1 MTTLRDICS
10 DALRE
15 LRVTSIGDDSASEDA
30 AAVLRAY
37 NRMMAAFS
45 NNGETFSYPSVTD
58 WRGPW
63 KAATTYNVGDGV
75 SVGGRTYVCTANH
88 TSSFD
93 YEPGASYDGASNWT
107 QTAYVPAALTD
118 TFPLPVEFE
127 EPVIA
132 LLARR
137 ISTAFGKDI
146 ASMPDLIER
155 SDTARAMIAGYF
167 ARVKDAVVDNALII
181 TPARRRPYVGPIN
194 PNS

>member
-1 MTTLRDICS
+1 MSTLNDICG

-15 LRVTSIGDDSASEDA
+15 LRVTTIGEDA
-30 AAVLRAY
+30 AAEDAAIALRYY
-37 NRMMAAFS
+37 NRMMAAFA
-45 NNGETFSYPSVTD
+45 NQGMILSYPTVTN

-63 KAATTYNVGDGV
+63 KSATTYNPGDGV
-75 SVGGRTYVCTANH
+75 VDGGHTYVCILSH

-93 YEPGASYDGASNWT
+93 HEPGASYDGSTYWSVT
-107 QTAYVPAALTD
+107 LYVPLALAD

-137 ISTAFGKDI
+137 ISNAFGKDI
-146 ASMPDLIER
+146 SAMPDLVDR
-155 SDTARAMIAGYF
+155 SKTGEAMLSGYY
-167 ARVKDAVVDNALII
+167 ARVGDATVDNALII

-194 PNS
+194 PNN